1 MIQYS
6 AFDKN
11 GSYTFSDYFKTN
23 ADSWEIAKFF
33 GYGLQREELNLL
45 TVPVP
50 WPETVHILQADLRE
64 ISKKVYINS
73 EQARREFLIAPILFL
88 LSKSLADFR
97 LSVEKYIFASDQLK
111 GSLDYY
117 LSGQQS
123 MVVIEAKN
131 SDIVSGMKQLVA
143 ELIAL
148 DKLEEPEQMVLHGA
162 VSIGDDW
169 RFARLNRADKKI
181 IEDIKLYR
189 VPEEIEILFGVL
201 FGLLGKE

>member
-1 MIQYS
+1 MQYS
-6 AFDKN
+6 ELDPS

-23 ADSWEIAKFF
+23 ADSREIAKFF
-33 GYGLQREELNLL
+33 GYRLQREELDLL
-45 TVPVP
+45 AVPVP
-50 WPETVHILQADLRE
+50 FPETVHTLQIDLRE

-88 LSKSLADFR
+88 LSKSMTDFR
-97 LSVEKYIFASDQLK
+97 LNVEKYIFASDQLK

-123 MVVIEAKN
+123 VVVIEAKN
-131 SDIVSGMKQLVA
+131 SDIVNGMKQLVA

-148 DKLEEPEQMVLHGA
+148 DKLEEPEQMFLHGA

-169 RFARLNRADKKI
+169 RFARLNRAGKEI

-189 VPEEIEILFGVL
+189 VPEEIEILFGIL
-201 FGLLGKE
+201 FGLLGNG